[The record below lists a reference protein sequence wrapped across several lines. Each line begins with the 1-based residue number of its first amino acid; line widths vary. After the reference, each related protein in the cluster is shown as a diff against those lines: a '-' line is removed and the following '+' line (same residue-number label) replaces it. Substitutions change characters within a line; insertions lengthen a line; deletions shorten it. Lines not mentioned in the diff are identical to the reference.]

1 MYYSSNPSSIINRHK
16 DNLNVTKELLI
27 NYFNQMLISTI
38 VRNWSWSF
46 LFLTA
51 FVSYSLSLSFFFFF
65 FFFFLSYNLFVCL
78 ISFFCLGF
86 SYLAKVGLVLAAMR
100 FLSSVSF
107 LAWVKMTRPSFSAML
122 LATVMPSFS
131 ALLNRPSGM
140 CDATTAAYCCVLP
153 SLPTSV
159 FKSTDNDWVTFCLPA
174 IINVTQGQS
183 KRHHIPV
190 DNIQLVQSGWW

>member
-65 FFFFLSYNLFVCL
+65 FFFFFLIICLFVWFPFSVWDFL
-78 ISFFCLGF
+78 IWPRSVWCWRRWGF
-86 SYLAKVGLVLAAMR
+86 SPR
-100 FLSSVSF
+100 SLSWPGSRWRGRPFRRCCWPRWCPAFRLCSTGRRGC
-107 LAWVKMTRPSFSAML
+107 ATRPRRRTA
-122 LATVMPSFS
+122 ACYPVCP
-131 ALLNRPSGM
+131 RPSSNPP
-140 CDATTAAYCCVLP
+140 TTIGLRSA
-153 SLPTSV
+153 
-159 FKSTDNDWVTFCLPA
+159 CL
-174 IINVTQGQS
+174 Q
-183 KRHHIPV
+183 
-190 DNIQLVQSGWW
+190 